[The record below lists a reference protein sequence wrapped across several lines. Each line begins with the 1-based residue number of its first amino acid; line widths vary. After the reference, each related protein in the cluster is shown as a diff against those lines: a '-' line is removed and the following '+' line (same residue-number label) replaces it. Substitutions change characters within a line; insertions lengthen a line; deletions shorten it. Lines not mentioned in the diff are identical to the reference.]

1 MVRCWTCGT
10 KCEQTIGD
18 LYICESCEDISN
30 QIRSLQGNVKHAS
43 DRVSGK
49 FDDLIYE
56 QRQGFNVL
64 STGIQDMAGGVYA
77 IASAIEW
84 GFGELS
90 WQIQQQTSV
99 LQEITPIG

>member
-30 QIRSLQGNVKHAS
+30 HIRSLQGDVKNAS

-49 FDDLIYE
+49 FDDLIHE
-56 QRQGFNVL
+56 QRQGFNML
-64 STGIQDMAGGVYA
+64 SCGIQDIAGGMHEIASGVQDMAGGM
-77 IASAIEW
+77 
-84 GFGELS
+84 
-90 WQIQQQTSV
+90 
-99 LQEITPIG
+99 